1 MNNHLKSLLI
11 AGLLVIAFKPAHAQV
26 NINNNPCGTEA
37 PSEEWNNAFQKLV
50 QERKLAQQGNKSQQA
65 VFTIPVIVHVI
76 HGGQSVG
83 SYPNLAQGQINSQII
98 VLNNDF
104 AGTGYNSANYPATAY
119 ANWAIAQGIQLTNV
133 DANGRIKI
141 ADCGVEFCMAT
152 KDTLGNTLAEPGID
166 RINYVTRG
174 WANPTSFA
182 TNAALKT
189 FVDGVI
195 KPQTIWNVSKYM
207 NIWITDRDPNLGGG
221 LLGYATFPP
230 LTGLSGLSAPY
241 GSPTSDGFWCYSKCF
256 GSASTYPS
264 GTYLSGYNRGRTST
278 HEIGHYLGLRHI
290 WGDGV
295 CASDYC
301 TDTPSGSASNFGS
314 PTYPYKTTSC
324 AGNQPDG
331 EMFMNF
337 MDYTDD
343 PAKYMFTTDQA
354 FRVQTALTNS
364 PYRKFLGTHG
374 VCGQIPVLASFSN
387 GFLACPGVALNLSNT
402 SSGFPTPSYTW
413 TSTGGVLSN
422 VNAASPSITF
432 SAPGTYVV
440 TLTADNGTTSVIS
453 KTITVTSP
461 AMSLS
466 ASATNICPGGSV
478 NLTASGVNSY
488 TWQPGGINFYMAT
501 YSPTQSQ
508 VFTCYGSQMN
518 GCQATATIAVIVDA
532 CTGINEVSGDPRFNI
547 YPNPAKEALHIAY
560 YSENTAN
567 VNLEVIDALG
577 KQVLKQEFVFGKDKQ
592 NQSLNISTLA
602 NGVYFVK
609 LKSDNAAPQFI
620 KLVKE

>member
-1 MNNHLKSLLI
+1 MNIHLRLGLI
-11 AGLLVIAFKPAHAQV
+11 ICFLIIAFKPAPAQV
-26 NINNNPCGTEA
+26 NINNNPCGTEV
-37 PSEEWNNAFQKLV
+37 PSEDWNNEFQKLV

-65 VFTIPVIVHVI
+65 LFTIPVIVHVI

-104 AGTGYNSANYPATAY
+104 AGTGYNSSNYPATAY
-119 ANWAIAQGIQLTNV
+119 ANWAIAQGIQLSNV

-141 ADCGVEFCMAT
+141 ADCGVEFCLAT

-166 RINYVTRG
+166 RINYVSRG
-174 WANPTSFA
+174 WSNPTSFA
-182 TNAALKT
+182 TNAALKSY
-189 FVDGVI
+189 VDGVI

-207 NIWITDRDPNLGGG
+207 NIWISDRDPNLGGG

-230 LTGLSGLSAPY
+230 LTGLSGLSGPY
-241 GSPTSDGFWCYSKCF
+241 GSSTTDGFWCYSKCF
-256 GSASTYPS
+256 GSTSTYPS
-264 GTYLSGYNRGRTST
+264 GTYMSGYNRGRTST
-278 HEIGHYLGLRHI
+278 HEIGHYMGLRHI

-301 TDTPSGSASNFGS
+301 LDTPSGSASNFGS
-314 PTYPYKTTSC
+314 PNYPYKTTSC

-331 EMFMNF
+331 EMYMNF

-402 SSGFPTPSYTW
+402 SSGFPAPSYTW

-422 VNAASPSITF
+422 PNAASPSITF

-440 TLTADNGTTSVIS
+440 TLMADNGTTSVIS

-466 ASATNICPGGSV
+466 ASASNICPGGSV
-478 NLTASGVNSY
+478 NLSASGVNSY

-518 GCQATATIAVIVDA
+518 GCQATATISVIVDA
-532 CTGINEVSGDPRFNI
+532 CTGVKEAAGDLRFNI
-547 YPNPAKEALHIAY
+547 YPNPAKDALHIAY
-560 YSENTAN
+560 YSEKNTDVN
-567 VNLEVIDALG
+567 VEVIDALG
-577 KQVLKQEFVFGKDKQ
+577 KQVLTQEFEFGKNKQ
-592 NQSLNISTLA
+592 NQSLNITMLA

-609 LKSDNAAPQFI
+609 LKSGTAAPQFI